1 MRRKRGMIAPCT
13 TLRPESDLLGV
24 AEQCRLIARR
34 VAARAQA
41 ENRMLS
47 LLRQRNFSLLWF
59 GGLVSYAGNWMLFI
73 ALPIYVYQLTGSTV
87 AIGST
92 FIVGTLPRLFLGT
105 VAGVFADRWD
115 RKRTIVVANIL
126 MGLGLMPL
134 MLVNSVE
141 SLWIV
146 YVVFLFNATV
156 STVVGPSENA
166 LLPRLVGE
174 EQLVT
179 ANSLNSLNDSLA
191 RLVGP
196 PLGGLAAGYF
206 GLTGVAL
213 GDAATF
219 FFAAAMVALINVDA
233 RPQKAEKQEQEDH
246 LVQSAWRRFWGE
258 WLDGLKLVKRNRQLV
273 ILFAFI
279 AMTQIGE
286 GVLVVMMAVFISV
299 VFGGGAEELG
309 WLFGAQAIGGMIG
322 SVFVGSVA
330 KRMNPARLL
339 GLSAIIFGF
348 IDLLIVNYPAF
359 YPGIEPAFVLIA
371 IVGIPAVGM
380 MTSYYTMLQLGA
392 TDEFRGRVFGA
403 LGTTVTIASLIGM
416 SLASVFGDALG
427 PVLLLNLQGL
437 GYMFAGLMALV
448 MLGAVAGRAVGSREA
463 VKSET

>member
-1 MRRKRGMIAPCT
+1 M
-13 TLRPESDLLGV
+13 V
-24 AEQCRLIARR
+24 RR
-34 VAARAQA
+34 VAACALM

-92 FIVGTLPRLFLGT
+92 FIVGTLPRLLLGT

-146 YVVFLFNATV
+146 YLVFLFNATV

-166 LLPRLVGE
+166 LLPKLVGE

-191 RLVGP
+191 RLIGP

-219 FFAAAMVALINVDA
+219 FFAAAMVGLINADA
-233 RPQKAEKQEQEDH
+233 RPQKSEKREDH
-246 LVQSAWRRFWGE
+246 LVQTAWRKFWGE
-258 WLDGLKLVKRNRQLV
+258 WLAGLKLVKRDRQLV
-273 ILFAFI
+273 ILFTFI
-279 AMTQIGE
+279 AITQIGE
-286 GVLVVMMAVFISV
+286 GVLSVMMAVFISV
-299 VFGGGAEELG
+299 IFGGGAEELG

-322 SVFVGSVA
+322 SFFIGTVA
-330 KRMNPARLL
+330 GKMNPARLL

-359 YPGIEPAFVLIA
+359 YPRIEPAFVLIA
-371 IVGIPAVGM
+371 LVGIPAIGM
-380 MTSYYTMLQLGA
+380 MTSFTTMLQLGA
-392 TDEFRGRVFGA
+392 PDEYRGRVFGA
-403 LGTTVTIASLIGM
+403 LGTTVTLASLVGM
-416 SLASVFGDALG
+416 LLASAFGDALG
-427 PVLLLNLQGL
+427 PVLLLNLQGI
-437 GYMFAGLMALV
+437 GYMFAGLLALV
-448 MLGAVAGRAVGSREA
+448 MLGAVARQAVVR
-463 VKSET
+463 SET